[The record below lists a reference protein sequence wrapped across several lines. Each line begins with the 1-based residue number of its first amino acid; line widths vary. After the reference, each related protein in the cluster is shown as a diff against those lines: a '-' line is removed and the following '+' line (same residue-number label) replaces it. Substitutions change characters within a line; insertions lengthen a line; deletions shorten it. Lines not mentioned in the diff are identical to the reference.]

1 MNKALKVGFLLPYSG
16 MYPFYGQHTMAGIAC
31 ALNKNNIPASQF
43 NFMPTYVGN
52 GEHTKC
58 VEEAKRLIF
67 FEGVDV
73 LMGMVNIQVIEE
85 LKPMLQ
91 NFNKLGFFLDFGEY
105 IPSAATTGDNVYSLS
120 MNLWQSQYAL
130 GKWAV
135 NEFGLAGQLVMPIY
149 EAGFN
154 LNSSFTEGAAAAG
167 STGLNSF
174 VLPQAYANNEQ
185 LNLAPFFEA
194 LEKET
199 PNFVH
204 AIFSGKMANQ
214 FLWQWRQSR
223 FYDTVPLIVVENM
236 AYNEA
241 LFEVEDMNIKMYSAR
256 SWHRDMQSKANKD
269 FVKKFEDFGKQDA
282 NVFAMMGYEAGLAL
296 AHMLPQLLKGDA
308 AEAVYQLN
316 KKGIEGPRGLIGHQ
330 TMGINAY
337 HPIDIVKI
345 QTTKPRTLQT
355 ILASETAFGFDTT
368 DVIENTQSGWLN
380 PYISV

>member
-1 MNKALKVGFLLPYSG
+1 MTKALKVGFLLPYSG

-31 ALNKNNIPASQF
+31 ALTKNNIPASQF

-135 NEFGLAGQLVMPIY
+135 NEFGPAGQLVMPIY